1 VEEIGAGETE
11 RNGRKD
17 NSMNVIQ
24 SRLNALRKLMKERGM
39 DAYMIPTADFHE
51 SEYVGEYF
59 KCREYMTGF
68 TGSAGTALVT
78 MDEACLWVD
87 GRYYV
92 QAAAQLKDSTMTMMK
107 MGQEGVPSL
116 GAYLDDKMPEGG
128 CLGFDGRVVN
138 AAEGL
143 ALEELLK
150 ERGARISFGED
161 LAGMIWEERPELSA
175 EPAWVLDGRYA
186 GKSALEKIADVRA
199 AMKKAHASVHVLTS
213 LDDIAWLLNIRG
225 NDILYNP
232 VVLSYALLTMDQLYL
247 FVNSSVLVGKAYP
260 YLEDAEDISVR
271 EYLERMGVTVMPYD
285 GVYDMVEELKGEKVL
300 LEKCRVNYAVYRL
313 INGANKVID
322 RMNPTA
328 SMKAVKNDVEIE
340 NEKRAHIK
348 DGVAMTKFI
357 YWLKKNMGRIPM
369 DEISVSD
376 YLEKLRMDQ
385 EGCIGLSFATI
396 SAYGAHGA
404 MCHYSA
410 TPESNISLEPRG
422 LYLIDSGGQYYE
434 GTTDITRTIAMGPV
448 TDEEKEHFTLVLMSM
463 LRLGDVK
470 FLHGC
475 RGLSLDY
482 AAREPLWRRGLNYE
496 HGTGHGVSYLS
507 SVHERPNGIRFK
519 MVPERQDNAVME
531 AGMIT
536 SDEPGVYI
544 EGSHGIR
551 TENLVLCVEDEKNE
565 YGQFLRFEY
574 LTYVPVDLEV
584 IDRGI
589 MSDRDV
595 ELLNRYHEQV
605 YEKISPYLDEDERV
619 WLAEVTRAV

>member
-1 VEEIGAGETE
+1 MK
-11 RNGRKD
+11 RKD
-17 NSMNVIQ
+17 GNVMNVVRD
-24 SRLNALRKLMKERGM
+24 RLDALRKLMKERGM

-51 SEYVGEYF
+51 SEYVGEHF

-68 TGSAGTALVT
+68 TGSAGTALIT

-92 QAAAQLKDSTMTMMK
+92 QAAAQLKDSTVTMMK

-116 GAYLDDKMPEGG
+116 GAYLEDKMPEGG

-143 ALEELLK
+143 ALEEMLR
-150 ERGARISFGED
+150 ERGARISYGED
-161 LAGMIWEERPELSA
+161 LAGMIWQERPELSA
-175 EPAWVLDGRYA
+175 EPALVLDERYA
-186 GKSALEKIADVRA
+186 GKSALDKIADVRE
-199 AMKKAHASVHVLTS
+199 AMEKAHASVHVLTS

-232 VVLSYALLTMDQLYL
+232 VVLSYALVTMDQLYL
-247 FVNSSVLVGKAYP
+247 FVNSSVLEGKAYP
-260 YLEDAEDISVR
+260 YLEDAKGISVR
-271 EYLERMGVTVMPYD
+271 EYLERTGVTVMPYD
-285 GVYDMVEELKGEKVL
+285 GVYDMVEGIKNEKVL

-313 INGANKVID
+313 IDGSNKVID

-357 YWLKKNMGRIPM
+357 YWLKKNTGRIPM

-376 YLEKLRMDQ
+376 YLGKLRMDQ

-410 TPESNISLEPRG
+410 TPESSIPLEPRG

-574 LTYVPVDLEV
+574 LTYVPIDLEV
-584 IDRGI
+584 IDREI
-589 MSDRDV
+589 MTERDV

-619 WLAEVTRAV
+619 WLAEATRAV

>member
-1 VEEIGAGETE
+1 
-11 RNGRKD
+11 
-17 NSMNVIQ
+17 M
-24 SRLNALRKLMKERGM
+24 LR
-39 DAYMIPTADFHE
+39 
-51 SEYVGEYF
+51 
-59 KCREYMTGF
+59 
-68 TGSAGTALVT
+68 
-78 MDEACLWVD
+78 
-87 GRYYV
+87 
-92 QAAAQLKDSTMTMMK
+92 
-107 MGQEGVPSL
+107 
-116 GAYLDDKMPEGG
+116 
-128 CLGFDGRVVN
+128 
-138 AAEGL
+138 
-143 ALEELLK
+143 
-150 ERGARISFGED
+150 ERGARISYGED
-161 LAGMIWEERPELSA
+161 LAGMIWQERPELSA
-175 EPAWVLDGRYA
+175 EPAWVLDERYA
-186 GKSALEKIADVRA
+186 GKSALDKIADVRE
-199 AMKKAHASVHVLTS
+199 AMEKVHASVHVLTS

-232 VVLSYALLTMDQLYL
+232 VVLSYALVTMDQLYL
-247 FVNSSVLVGKAYP
+247 FVNSSVLEGKAYP
-260 YLEDAEDISVR
+260 YLEDEKGISVR
-271 EYLERMGVTVMPYD
+271 EYLERTGVTVMPYD
-285 GVYDMVEELKGEKVL
+285 GVYDMVEGLKNEKVL
-300 LEKCRVNYAVYRL
+300 LEKCRINYAVYRL
-313 INGANKVID
+313 IDGSNKVID
-322 RMNPTA
+322 RINPTA

-357 YWLKKNMGRIPM
+357 YWLKKNTGRIPM

-376 YLEKLRMDQ
+376 YLGKLRMDQ

-410 TPESNISLEPRG
+410 TPESSIPLEPRG

-574 LTYVPVDLEV
+574 LTYVPIDLEV
-584 IDRGI
+584 IDREI
-589 MSDRDV
+589 MSERDV

-619 WLAEVTRAV
+619 WLAEATRAVEKRGETLR

>member
-1 VEEIGAGETE
+1 MK
-11 RNGRKD
+11 RKD
-17 NSMNVIQ
+17 GNVMNVIRD
-24 SRLNALRKLMKERGM
+24 RLDALRKLMKERGM

-51 SEYVGEYF
+51 SEYVGEHF

-68 TGSAGTALVT
+68 TGSAGTALIT

-92 QAAAQLKDSTMTMMK
+92 QAAAQLKDSTVTMMK
-107 MGQEGVPSL
+107 MGQEGVLSL
-116 GAYLDDKMPEGG
+116 GAYLEDKMPEGG

-143 ALEELLK
+143 ALEEMLR
-150 ERGARISFGED
+150 ERGARISYGED
-161 LAGMIWEERPELSA
+161 LAGMIWQERPELSA
-175 EPAWVLDGRYA
+175 EPAWVLDERYA
-186 GKSALEKIADVRA
+186 GKSALDKIADVRE
-199 AMKKAHASVHVLTS
+199 AMEKVHASVHVLTS

-232 VVLSYALLTMDQLYL
+232 VVLSYALVTMDQLYL
-247 FVNSSVLVGKAYP
+247 FVNSSVLEGKAYP
-260 YLEDAEDISVR
+260 YLEDAKGISVR
-271 EYLERMGVTVMPYD
+271 EYLERTGVTVMPYD
-285 GVYDMVEELKGEKVL
+285 GVYDMVEGLKNEKVL
-300 LEKCRVNYAVYRL
+300 LEKCRINYAVYRL
-313 INGANKVID
+313 IDGSNKVID

-357 YWLKKNMGRIPM
+357 YWLKKNTGRIPM

-376 YLEKLRMDQ
+376 YLGKLRMDQ

-410 TPESNISLEPRG
+410 TPESSIPLEPRG

-574 LTYVPVDLEV
+574 LTYVPIDLEV
-584 IDRGI
+584 IDREI
-589 MSDRDV
+589 MSERDV

-619 WLAEVTRAV
+619 WLAEATRAV

>member
-1 VEEIGAGETE
+1 
-11 RNGRKD
+11 
-17 NSMNVIQ
+17 MNVIRD
-24 SRLNALRKLMKERGM
+24 RLDALRKLMKERGM

-51 SEYVGEYF
+51 SEYVGEHF

-68 TGSAGTALVT
+68 TGSAGTALIT

-92 QAAAQLKDSTMTMMK
+92 QAAAQLKDSTVTMMK
-107 MGQEGVPSL
+107 MGQEGVLSL
-116 GAYLDDKMPEGG
+116 GAYLEDKMPEGG

-143 ALEELLK
+143 ALEEMLR
-150 ERGARISFGED
+150 ERGARISYGED
-161 LAGMIWEERPELSA
+161 LAGMIWQERPELSA
-175 EPAWVLDGRYA
+175 EPAWVLDERYA
-186 GKSALEKIADVRA
+186 GKSALDKIADVRE
-199 AMKKAHASVHVLTS
+199 AMEKVHASVHVLTS

-232 VVLSYALLTMDQLYL
+232 VVLSYALVTMDQLYL
-247 FVNSSVLVGKAYP
+247 FVNSSVLEGKAYP
-260 YLEDAEDISVR
+260 YLEDEKGISVR
-271 EYLERMGVTVMPYD
+271 EYLERTGVTVMPYD
-285 GVYDMVEELKGEKVL
+285 GVYDMVEGLKNEKVL
-300 LEKCRVNYAVYRL
+300 LEKCRINYAVYRL
-313 INGANKVID
+313 IDGSNKVID
-322 RMNPTA
+322 RINPTA

-357 YWLKKNMGRIPM
+357 YWLKKNTGRIPM

-376 YLEKLRMDQ
+376 YLGKLRMDQ

-410 TPESNISLEPRG
+410 TPESSIPLEPRG

-574 LTYVPVDLEV
+574 LTYVPIDLEV
-584 IDRGI
+584 IDREI
-589 MSDRDV
+589 MSERDV

-619 WLAEVTRAV
+619 WLAEATRAV

>member
-1 VEEIGAGETE
+1 MK
-11 RNGRKD
+11 RKD
-17 NSMNVIQ
+17 GNVMNVIRD
-24 SRLNALRKLMKERGM
+24 RLDALRKLMKERGM

-51 SEYVGEYF
+51 SEYVGEHF

-68 TGSAGTALVT
+68 TGSAGTALIT

-92 QAAAQLKDSTMTMMK
+92 QAAAQLKDSTVTMMK

-116 GAYLDDKMPEGG
+116 RAYLEDKMPEGG

-143 ALEELLK
+143 ALEEMLR
-150 ERGARISFGED
+150 ERGARISYGED
-161 LAGMIWEERPELSA
+161 LAGMIWQERPELSA
-175 EPAWVLDGRYA
+175 EPAWVLDERYA
-186 GKSALEKIADVRA
+186 GKSALDKIADVRE
-199 AMKKAHASVHVLTS
+199 AMEKVHASVHVLTS

-232 VVLSYALLTMDQLYL
+232 VVLSYALVTMDQLYL
-247 FVNSSVLVGKAYP
+247 FVNSSVLEGKAYP
-260 YLEDAEDISVR
+260 YLEDEKGISVR
-271 EYLERMGVTVMPYD
+271 EYLERTGVTVMPYD
-285 GVYDMVEELKGEKVL
+285 GVYDMVEGLKNEKVL
-300 LEKCRVNYAVYRL
+300 LEKCRINYAVYRL
-313 INGANKVID
+313 IDGSNKVID

-357 YWLKKNMGRIPM
+357 YWLKKNTGRIPM

-376 YLEKLRMDQ
+376 YLGKLRMDQ

-410 TPESNISLEPRG
+410 TPESSIPLEPRG

-482 AAREPLWRRGLNYE
+482 AAREPLWRRGINYE

-574 LTYVPVDLEV
+574 LTYVPIDLEV
-584 IDRGI
+584 IDREI
-589 MSDRDV
+589 MSERDV

-619 WLAEVTRAV
+619 WLAEATRAV

>member
-1 VEEIGAGETE
+1 MK
-11 RNGRKD
+11 RKD
-17 NSMNVIQ
+17 GNVMNVIRD
-24 SRLNALRKLMKERGM
+24 RLDALRKLMKERGM

-51 SEYVGEYF
+51 SEYVGEHF

-68 TGSAGTALVT
+68 TGSAGTALIT

-92 QAAAQLKDSTMTMMK
+92 QAAAQLKDSTVTMMK

-116 GAYLDDKMPEGG
+116 RAYLEDKMPEGG

-143 ALEELLK
+143 ALEEMLR
-150 ERGARISFGED
+150 ERGARISYGED
-161 LAGMIWEERPELSA
+161 LAGMIWQERPELSA
-175 EPAWVLDGRYA
+175 EPAWVLDERYA
-186 GKSALEKIADVRA
+186 GKSALDKIADVRE
-199 AMKKAHASVHVLTS
+199 AMEKVHASVHVLTS

-232 VVLSYALLTMDQLYL
+232 VVLSYALVTMDQLYL
-247 FVNSSVLVGKAYP
+247 FVNSSVLEGKAYP
-260 YLEDAEDISVR
+260 YLKDEKGISVR
-271 EYLERMGVTVMPYD
+271 EYLERTGVTVMPYD
-285 GVYDMVEELKGEKVL
+285 GVYDMVEGLKNEKVL
-300 LEKCRVNYAVYRL
+300 LEKCRINYAVYRL
-313 INGANKVID
+313 IDGSNKVID
-322 RMNPTA
+322 RINPTA

-357 YWLKKNMGRIPM
+357 YWLKKNTGRIPM

-376 YLEKLRMDQ
+376 YLGKLRMDQ

-410 TPESNISLEPRG
+410 TPESSIPLEPRG

-574 LTYVPVDLEV
+574 LTYVPIDLEV
-584 IDRGI
+584 IDREI
-589 MSDRDV
+589 MSERDV

-619 WLAEVTRAV
+619 WLAEATRAV

>member
-1 VEEIGAGETE
+1 MK
-11 RNGRKD
+11 RKD
-17 NSMNVIQ
+17 GNVMNVIRD
-24 SRLNALRKLMKERGM
+24 RLDALRKLMKERGM

-51 SEYVGEYF
+51 SEYVGEHF

-68 TGSAGTALVT
+68 TGSAGTALIT

-92 QAAAQLKDSTMTMMK
+92 QAAAQLKDSTVTMMK

-116 GAYLDDKMPEGG
+116 GAYLEDKMPEGG

-143 ALEELLK
+143 ALEEMLR
-150 ERGARISFGED
+150 ERGARISYGED
-161 LAGMIWEERPELSA
+161 LAGMIWQERPELSA
-175 EPAWVLDGRYA
+175 EPAWVLDERYA
-186 GKSALEKIADVRA
+186 GKSALDKIADVRE
-199 AMKKAHASVHVLTS
+199 AMEKVHASVHVLTS

-232 VVLSYALLTMDQLYL
+232 VVLSYALVTMDQLYL
-247 FVNSSVLVGKAYP
+247 FVNSSVLEGKAYP
-260 YLEDAEDISVR
+260 YLEDEKGISVR
-271 EYLERMGVTVMPYD
+271 EYLERTGVTVMPYD
-285 GVYDMVEELKGEKVL
+285 GVYDMVEGLKNEKVL

-313 INGANKVID
+313 IDGSNKVID
-322 RMNPTA
+322 RINPTA

-357 YWLKKNMGRIPM
+357 YWLKKNTGRIPM

-376 YLEKLRMDQ
+376 YLGKLRMDQ

-410 TPESNISLEPRG
+410 TPESSIPLEPRG

-574 LTYVPVDLEV
+574 LTYVPIDLEV
-584 IDRGI
+584 IDREI
-589 MSDRDV
+589 MTERDV

-619 WLAEVTRAV
+619 WLAEATRAV

>member
-1 VEEIGAGETE
+1 MNEIQ
-11 RNGRKD
+11 K
-17 NSMNVIQ
+17 
-24 SRLNALRKLMKERGM
+24 RLGQLRELMKERGI

-51 SEYVGEYF
+51 SEYVGEHF
-59 KCREYMTGF
+59 KCRSFMTGF

-78 MDEACLWVD
+78 EKDARLWVD

-92 QAAAQLKDSTMTMMK
+92 QAAEQLKDSTIVMMK

-116 GAYLDDKMPEGG
+116 RDYLEECIPENG

-138 AAEGL
+138 AAEGME
-143 ALEELLK
+143 LEEMLEEK
-150 ERGARISFGED
+150 HAGISCGED
-161 LAGMIWEERPELSA
+161 LVGMIWEERPALSA
-175 EPAWVLDGRYA
+175 EPVWALAEQYA
-186 GKSALEKIADVRA
+186 GKCASDKIAEVRT
-199 AMKKAHASVHVLTS
+199 AMKRARATVHILTS

-225 NDILYNP
+225 GDVAYNP
-232 VVLSYALLTMDQLYL
+232 VVLSYAVITMDQIYLYINEDTL
-247 FVNSSVLVGKAYP
+247 KGPAYP
-260 YLEDAEDISVR
+260 YLDHDQDMTVR
-271 EYLERMGVTVMPYD
+271 AYLENLGVSILPYD
-285 GVYDMVEELKGEKVL
+285 DLYAMVGQFKNERVL
-300 LEKCRVNYAVYRL
+300 LERGKVNYAICRL
-313 INGANKVID
+313 LDSSNKLVD

-328 SMKAVKNDVEIE
+328 SMKAVKNPVEIE

-357 YWLKKNMGRIPM
+357 CWIKENIGKIPM

-376 YLEKLRMDQ
+376 YLEQLRREQ
-385 EGCIGLSFATI
+385 EGCLGLSFATI
-396 SAYGAHGA
+396 SAYGAHAA

-410 TPESNISLEPRG
+410 TPESNIPLEPKG

-434 GTTDITRTIAMGPV
+434 GTTDITRTMALGPV
-448 TDEEKEHFTLVLMSM
+448 TKEEKEHFTLVLMSM
-463 LRLGDVK
+463 LRLGNVK

-475 RGLSLDY
+475 RGLSIDY
-482 AAREPLWRRGLNYE
+482 VAREPLWRRGLNFE

-519 MVPERQDNAVME
+519 MVPERQDNAVLE

-565 YGQFLRFEY
+565 YGQFLRFEF
-574 LTYVPVDLEV
+574 LTYAPIDLDVVDLTLMTAED
-584 IDRGI
+584 I
-589 MSDRDV
+589 
-595 ELLNRYHEQV
+595 ELLNAYHSQV
-605 YEKISPYLDEDERV
+605 YEKISPYLNDHERE
-619 WLAEVTRAV
+619 WLAQATRAI

>member
-1 VEEIGAGETE
+1 MK
-11 RNGRKD
+11 RKD
-17 NSMNVIQ
+17 GNVMNVVRD
-24 SRLNALRKLMKERGM
+24 RLDALRKLMKERGM

-51 SEYVGEYF
+51 SEYVGEHF

-68 TGSAGTALVT
+68 TGSAGTALIT

-92 QAAAQLKDSTMTMMK
+92 QAAAQLKDSTVTMMK

-116 GAYLDDKMPEGG
+116 GAYLEDKMPEGG

-143 ALEELLK
+143 ALEEMLR
-150 ERGARISFGED
+150 ERGARISYGED
-161 LAGMIWEERPELSA
+161 LAGMIWQERPELSA
-175 EPAWVLDGRYA
+175 EPALVLDERYA
-186 GKSALEKIADVRA
+186 GKSALDKIADVRE
-199 AMKKAHASVHVLTS
+199 AMEKAHASVHVLTS

-232 VVLSYALLTMDQLYL
+232 VVLSYALVTMDQLYL
-247 FVNSSVLVGKAYP
+247 FVNSSVLEGKAYP
-260 YLEDAEDISVR
+260 YLEDAKGISVR
-271 EYLERMGVTVMPYD
+271 EYLERTGVTVMPYD
-285 GVYDMVEELKGEKVL
+285 GVYDMVEGLKNEKVL
-300 LEKCRVNYAVYRL
+300 LEKCRINYAVYRL
-313 INGANKVID
+313 IDGSNKVID
-322 RMNPTA
+322 RINPTA

-357 YWLKKNMGRIPM
+357 YWLKKNTGRIPM

-376 YLEKLRMDQ
+376 YLGKLRMDQ

-410 TPESNISLEPRG
+410 TPESSIPLEPRG

-574 LTYVPVDLEV
+574 LTYVPIDLEV
-584 IDRGI
+584 IDREI
-589 MSDRDV
+589 MTERDV

-619 WLAEVTRAV
+619 WLAEATRAV

>member
-1 VEEIGAGETE
+1 MK
-11 RNGRKD
+11 RKD
-17 NSMNVIQ
+17 GNVMNVIRD
-24 SRLNALRKLMKERGM
+24 RLDALRKLMKERGM

-51 SEYVGEYF
+51 SEYVGEHF

-68 TGSAGTALVT
+68 TGSAGTALIT

-92 QAAAQLKDSTMTMMK
+92 QAAAQLKDSTVTMMK

-116 GAYLDDKMPEGG
+116 GAYLEDKMPEGG

-143 ALEELLK
+143 ALEEMLR
-150 ERGARISFGED
+150 ERGARISYGED
-161 LAGMIWEERPELSA
+161 LAGMIWQERPELSA
-175 EPAWVLDGRYA
+175 EPAWVLDERYA
-186 GKSALEKIADVRA
+186 GKSALDKIADVRE
-199 AMKKAHASVHVLTS
+199 AMEKVHASVHVLTS

-232 VVLSYALLTMDQLYL
+232 VVLSYALVTMDQLYL
-247 FVNSSVLVGKAYP
+247 FVNSSVLEGKAYP
-260 YLEDAEDISVR
+260 YLEDEKGISVR
-271 EYLERMGVTVMPYD
+271 EYLERTGVTVMPYD
-285 GVYDMVEELKGEKVL
+285 GVYDMVEGIKNEKVL

-313 INGANKVID
+313 IDGSNKVID

-357 YWLKKNMGRIPM
+357 YWLKKNTGRIPM

-376 YLEKLRMDQ
+376 YLGKLRMDQ

-410 TPESNISLEPRG
+410 TPESSIPLEPRG

-574 LTYVPVDLEV
+574 LTYVPIDLEV
-584 IDRGI
+584 IDREI
-589 MSDRDV
+589 MSERDV

-619 WLAEVTRAV
+619 WLAEATRAV

>member
-1 VEEIGAGETE
+1 MK
-11 RNGRKD
+11 RKD
-17 NSMNVIQ
+17 GNVMNVIRD
-24 SRLNALRKLMKERGM
+24 RLDALRKLMKERGM

-51 SEYVGEYF
+51 SEYVGEHF

-68 TGSAGTALVT
+68 TGSAGTALIT

-92 QAAAQLKDSTMTMMK
+92 QAAAQLKDSTVTMMK

-116 GAYLDDKMPEGG
+116 RVYLEDKMPEGG

-143 ALEELLK
+143 ALEEMLR
-150 ERGARISFGED
+150 ERGARISYGED
-161 LAGMIWEERPELSA
+161 LAGMIWQERPELSA
-175 EPAWVLDGRYA
+175 EPAWVLDERYA
-186 GKSALEKIADVRA
+186 GKSALDKIADVRE
-199 AMKKAHASVHVLTS
+199 AMEKVHASVHVLTS

-232 VVLSYALLTMDQLYL
+232 VVLSYALVTMDQLYL
-247 FVNSSVLVGKAYP
+247 FVNSSVLEGKAYP
-260 YLEDAEDISVR
+260 YLEDAKGISVR
-271 EYLERMGVTVMPYD
+271 EYLERTGVTVMPYD
-285 GVYDMVEELKGEKVL
+285 GVYDMVEGLKNEKVL
-300 LEKCRVNYAVYRL
+300 LEKCRINYAVYRL
-313 INGANKVID
+313 IDGSNKVID

-357 YWLKKNMGRIPM
+357 YWLKKNTGRIPM

-376 YLEKLRMDQ
+376 YLGKLRMDQ

-410 TPESNISLEPRG
+410 TPESSIPLEPRG

-507 SVHERPNGIRFK
+507 SVHERPNGIHFK

-574 LTYVPVDLEV
+574 LTYVPIDLEV
-584 IDRGI
+584 IDREI
-589 MSDRDV
+589 MSERDV

-619 WLAEVTRAV
+619 WLAEATRAV

>member
-1 VEEIGAGETE
+1 MK
-11 RNGRKD
+11 RKD
-17 NSMNVIQ
+17 GNVMNVIRD
-24 SRLNALRKLMKERGM
+24 RLDALRKLMKERGM

-51 SEYVGEYF
+51 SEYVGEHF

-68 TGSAGTALVT
+68 TGSAGTALIT

-92 QAAAQLKDSTMTMMK
+92 QAAAQLKDSTVTMMK

-116 GAYLDDKMPEGG
+116 GAYLEDKMPEGG

-143 ALEELLK
+143 ALEEMLR
-150 ERGARISFGED
+150 ERGARISYGED
-161 LAGMIWEERPELSA
+161 LAGMIWQERPELSA
-175 EPAWVLDGRYA
+175 EPAWVLDERYA
-186 GKSALEKIADVRA
+186 GKSALDKIADVRE
-199 AMKKAHASVHVLTS
+199 AMEKAHASVHVLTS

-232 VVLSYALLTMDQLYL
+232 VVLSYALVTMDQLYL
-247 FVNSSVLVGKAYP
+247 FVNSSVLEGKAYP
-260 YLEDAEDISVR
+260 YLEDEKGISVR
-271 EYLERMGVTVMPYD
+271 EYLERTGVTVMPYD
-285 GVYDMVEELKGEKVL
+285 GVYDMVEGIKNEKVL
-300 LEKCRVNYAVYRL
+300 LEKCRINYAVYRL
-313 INGANKVID
+313 IDGSNKVID

-357 YWLKKNMGRIPM
+357 YWLKKNTGRIPM

-376 YLEKLRMDQ
+376 YLGKLRMDQ

-410 TPESNISLEPRG
+410 TPESSIPLEPRG

-574 LTYVPVDLEV
+574 LTYVPIDLEV
-584 IDRGI
+584 IDREI
-589 MSDRDV
+589 MSERDV

-619 WLAEVTRAV
+619 WLAEATRAV

>member
-1 VEEIGAGETE
+1 MK
-11 RNGRKD
+11 RKD
-17 NSMNVIQ
+17 GNVMNVVRD
-24 SRLNALRKLMKERGM
+24 RLDALRKLMKERGI

-68 TGSAGTALVT
+68 TGSAGTALIT

-92 QAAAQLKDSTMTMMK
+92 QAAAQLKDSTVTMMK

-116 GAYLDDKMPEGG
+116 GEYLEDKMPEGG

-143 ALEELLK
+143 ALEEMLR
-150 ERGARISFGED
+150 ERGARISYGED
-161 LAGMIWEERPELSA
+161 LAGMIWQERPELSA
-175 EPAWVLDGRYA
+175 EPAWVLDERYA
-186 GKSALEKIADVRA
+186 GKSALDKITDVRE
-199 AMKKAHASVHVLTS
+199 AMEKVHASVHVLTS

-232 VVLSYALLTMDQLYL
+232 VVLSYALVTMDQLYL
-247 FVNSSVLVGKAYP
+247 FVNSSVLEGKAYP
-260 YLEDAEDISVR
+260 YLEDAKGISVR
-271 EYLERMGVTVMPYD
+271 EYLERTGVTVMPYD
-285 GVYDMVEELKGEKVL
+285 GVYDMVEGLKNEKVL

-313 INGANKVID
+313 IDGSNKVID

-357 YWLKKNMGRIPM
+357 YWLKKNTGRIPM

-376 YLEKLRMDQ
+376 YLGKLRMDQ

-410 TPESNISLEPRG
+410 TPESSIPLEPRG

-574 LTYVPVDLEV
+574 LTYVPIDLEV
-584 IDRGI
+584 IDREI
-589 MSDRDV
+589 MTERDV

-619 WLAEVTRAV
+619 WLAEATRAV

>member
-1 VEEIGAGETE
+1 MK
-11 RNGRKD
+11 RKD
-17 NSMNVIQ
+17 GNVMNVIRD
-24 SRLNALRKLMKERGM
+24 RLDALRKLMKERGM

-51 SEYVGEYF
+51 SEYVGEHF

-68 TGSAGTALVT
+68 TGSAGTALIT

-92 QAAAQLKDSTMTMMK
+92 QAAAQLKDSTVTMMK

-116 GAYLDDKMPEGG
+116 RAYLEDKMPEGG

-143 ALEELLK
+143 ALEEMLR
-150 ERGARISFGED
+150 ERGARISYGED
-161 LAGMIWEERPELSA
+161 LAGMIWQERPELSA
-175 EPAWVLDGRYA
+175 EPAWVLDERYA
-186 GKSALEKIADVRA
+186 GKSALDKIADVRE
-199 AMKKAHASVHVLTS
+199 AMEKVHASVHVLTS

-232 VVLSYALLTMDQLYL
+232 VVLSYALVTMDQLYL
-247 FVNSSVLVGKAYP
+247 FVNSSVLEGKAYP
-260 YLEDAEDISVR
+260 YLEDEKGISVR
-271 EYLERMGVTVMPYD
+271 EYLERTGVTVMPYD
-285 GVYDMVEELKGEKVL
+285 GVYDMVEGIKNEKVL

-313 INGANKVID
+313 IDGSNKVID

-357 YWLKKNMGRIPM
+357 YWLKKNTGRIPM

-376 YLEKLRMDQ
+376 YLGKLRMDQ

-410 TPESNISLEPRG
+410 TPESSIPLEPRG

-574 LTYVPVDLEV
+574 LTYVPIDLEV
-584 IDRGI
+584 IDREI
-589 MSDRDV
+589 MSERDV

-619 WLAEVTRAV
+619 WLAEATRAV

>member
-1 VEEIGAGETE
+1 MK
-11 RNGRKD
+11 RKD
-17 NSMNVIQ
+17 GNVMNVIRD
-24 SRLNALRKLMKERGM
+24 RLDALRKLMKERGM

-51 SEYVGEYF
+51 SEYVGEHF

-68 TGSAGTALVT
+68 TGSAGTALIT

-92 QAAAQLKDSTMTMMK
+92 QAAAQLKDSTVTMMK

-116 GAYLDDKMPEGG
+116 RAYLEDKMPEGG

-143 ALEELLK
+143 ALEEMLR
-150 ERGARISFGED
+150 ERGARISYGED
-161 LAGMIWEERPELSA
+161 LAGMIWQERPELSA
-175 EPAWVLDGRYA
+175 EPAWVLDERYA
-186 GKSALEKIADVRA
+186 GKSALEKIADVRE

-544 EGSHGIR
+544 DGSHGIR

>member
-1 VEEIGAGETE
+1 MK
-11 RNGRKD
+11 RKD
-17 NSMNVIQ
+17 GNVMNVVRD
-24 SRLNALRKLMKERGM
+24 RLDALRKLMKERGM

-51 SEYVGEYF
+51 SEYVGEHF

-68 TGSAGTALVT
+68 TGSAGTALIT

-92 QAAAQLKDSTMTMMK
+92 QAAAQLKDSTVTMMK
-107 MGQEGVPSL
+107 MGQEGVLSL
-116 GAYLDDKMPEGG
+116 GAYLEDKMPEGG

-143 ALEELLK
+143 ALEEMLR
-150 ERGARISFGED
+150 ERGARISYGED
-161 LAGMIWEERPELSA
+161 LAGMIWQERPELSA
-175 EPAWVLDGRYA
+175 EPAWVLDERYA
-186 GKSALEKIADVRA
+186 GKSALDKIADVRE
-199 AMKKAHASVHVLTS
+199 AMEKVHASVHVLTS

-232 VVLSYALLTMDQLYL
+232 VVLSYALVTMDQLYL
-247 FVNSSVLVGKAYP
+247 FVNSSVLEGKAYP
-260 YLEDAEDISVR
+260 YLEDAKGISVR
-271 EYLERMGVTVMPYD
+271 EYLERTGVTVMPYD
-285 GVYDMVEELKGEKVL
+285 GVYDMVEGIKNEKVL

-313 INGANKVID
+313 IDGSNKVID

-357 YWLKKNMGRIPM
+357 YWLKKNTGRIPM

-376 YLEKLRMDQ
+376 YLGKLRMDQ

-410 TPESNISLEPRG
+410 TPESSIPLEPRG

-574 LTYVPVDLEV
+574 LTYVPIDLEV
-584 IDRGI
+584 IDREI
-589 MSDRDV
+589 MSERDV

-619 WLAEVTRAV
+619 WLAEATRAV

>member
-1 VEEIGAGETE
+1 MK
-11 RNGRKD
+11 RKD
-17 NSMNVIQ
+17 GNVMNVVRD
-24 SRLNALRKLMKERGM
+24 RLDALRKLMKERGM

-51 SEYVGEYF
+51 SEYVGEHF

-68 TGSAGTALVT
+68 TGSAGTALIT

-92 QAAAQLKDSTMTMMK
+92 QAAAQLKDSTVTMMK

-116 GAYLDDKMPEGG
+116 GAYLEDKMPEGG

-143 ALEELLK
+143 ALEEMLR
-150 ERGARISFGED
+150 ERGARISYGED
-161 LAGMIWEERPELSA
+161 LAGMIWQERPELSA
-175 EPAWVLDGRYA
+175 EPAWVLDERYA
-186 GKSALEKIADVRA
+186 GKSALDKIADVRE
-199 AMKKAHASVHVLTS
+199 AMEKVHASVHVLTS

-232 VVLSYALLTMDQLYL
+232 VVLSYALVTMDQLYL
-247 FVNSSVLVGKAYP
+247 FVNSSVLEGKAYP
-260 YLEDAEDISVR
+260 YLEDEKGISVR
-271 EYLERMGVTVMPYD
+271 EYLERTGVTVMPYD
-285 GVYDMVEELKGEKVL
+285 GVYDMVEGLKNEKVL
-300 LEKCRVNYAVYRL
+300 LEKCRINYAVYRL
-313 INGANKVID
+313 IDGSNKVID
-322 RMNPTA
+322 RINPTA

-357 YWLKKNMGRIPM
+357 YWLKKNTGRIPM

-376 YLEKLRMDQ
+376 YLGKLRMDQ

-410 TPESNISLEPRG
+410 TPESSIPLEPRG

-482 AAREPLWRRGLNYE
+482 AAREPLWRRGINYE

-574 LTYVPVDLEV
+574 LTYVPIDLEV
-584 IDRGI
+584 IDREI
-589 MSDRDV
+589 MSERDV

-619 WLAEVTRAV
+619 WLAEATRAV

>member
-1 VEEIGAGETE
+1 MK
-11 RNGRKD
+11 RKD
-17 NSMNVIQ
+17 GNVMNVVRD
-24 SRLNALRKLMKERGM
+24 RLDALRKLMKERGM

-51 SEYVGEYF
+51 SEYVGEHF

-68 TGSAGTALVT
+68 TGSAGTALIT

-92 QAAAQLKDSTMTMMK
+92 QAAAQLKDSTVTMMK

-116 GAYLDDKMPEGG
+116 GEYLEDKMPEGG

-143 ALEELLK
+143 ALEEMLR
-150 ERGARISFGED
+150 ERGARISYGED
-161 LAGMIWEERPELSA
+161 LAGMIWQERPELSA
-175 EPAWVLDGRYA
+175 EPAWVLDERYA
-186 GKSALEKIADVRA
+186 GKSALDKIADVRE
-199 AMKKAHASVHVLTS
+199 AMEKVHASVHVLTS

-232 VVLSYALLTMDQLYL
+232 VVLSYALVTMDQLYL
-247 FVNSSVLVGKAYP
+247 FVNSSVLEGKAYP
-260 YLEDAEDISVR
+260 YLEDEKGISVR
-271 EYLERMGVTVMPYD
+271 EYLERTGVTVMPYD
-285 GVYDMVEELKGEKVL
+285 GVYDMVEGLKNEKVL
-300 LEKCRVNYAVYRL
+300 LEKCRINYAVYRL
-313 INGANKVID
+313 IDGSNKVID

-357 YWLKKNMGRIPM
+357 YWLKKNTGRIPM

-376 YLEKLRMDQ
+376 YLGKLRMDQ

-410 TPESNISLEPRG
+410 TPESSIPLEPRG

-574 LTYVPVDLEV
+574 LTYVPIDLEV
-584 IDRGI
+584 IDREI
-589 MSDRDV
+589 MSERDV

-619 WLAEVTRAV
+619 WLAEATRAV

>member
-1 VEEIGAGETE
+1 MK
-11 RNGRKD
+11 RKD
-17 NSMNVIQ
+17 GNVMNVVRD
-24 SRLNALRKLMKERGM
+24 RLDALRKLMKERGM

-68 TGSAGTALVT
+68 TGSAGTALIT

-150 ERGARISFGED
+150 ERGARISYGED
-161 LAGMIWEERPELSA
+161 LAGMIWQERPELSA
-175 EPAWVLDGRYA
+175 EPAWVLDERYA
-186 GKSALEKIADVRA
+186 GKSALDKIADVRE
-199 AMKKAHASVHVLTS
+199 AMEKVHASVHVLTS

-232 VVLSYALLTMDQLYL
+232 VVLSYALVTMDQLYL
-247 FVNSSVLVGKAYP
+247 FVNSSVLEGKAYP
-260 YLEDAEDISVR
+260 YLEDAKGISVR
-271 EYLERMGVTVMPYD
+271 EYLERTGVTVMPYD
-285 GVYDMVEELKGEKVL
+285 GVYDMVEGLKNEKVL

-313 INGANKVID
+313 IDGSNKVID

-357 YWLKKNMGRIPM
+357 YWLKKNTGRIPM

-376 YLEKLRMDQ
+376 YLGKLRMDQ

-410 TPESNISLEPRG
+410 TPESSIPLEPRG

-544 EGSHGIR
+544 EGSYGIR

-574 LTYVPVDLEV
+574 LTYVPIDLEV
-584 IDRGI
+584 IDREI
-589 MSDRDV
+589 MSERDV

-619 WLAEVTRAV
+619 WLAEATRAV

>member
-1 VEEIGAGETE
+1 MK
-11 RNGRKD
+11 RKD
-17 NSMNVIQ
+17 GNVMNVVRD
-24 SRLNALRKLMKERGM
+24 RLDALRKLMKERGM

-51 SEYVGEYF
+51 SEYVGEHF

-92 QAAAQLKDSTMTMMK
+92 QAAAQLKDSTVTMMK
-107 MGQEGVPSL
+107 MGQEGVLSL
-116 GAYLDDKMPEGG
+116 GAYLEDKMPEGG

-143 ALEELLK
+143 ALEEMLR
-150 ERGARISFGED
+150 ERGARISYGED
-161 LAGMIWEERPELSA
+161 LAGMIWQERPELSA
-175 EPAWVLDGRYA
+175 EPAWVLDERYA
-186 GKSALEKIADVRA
+186 GKSALDKIADVRE
-199 AMKKAHASVHVLTS
+199 AMEKAHASVHVLTS

-232 VVLSYALLTMDQLYL
+232 VVLSYALVTMDQLYL
-247 FVNSSVLVGKAYP
+247 FVNSSVLEGKAYP
-260 YLEDAEDISVR
+260 YLEDAKGISVR
-271 EYLERMGVTVMPYD
+271 EYLERTGVTVMPYD
-285 GVYDMVEELKGEKVL
+285 GVYDMVEGIKNEKVL

-313 INGANKVID
+313 IDGSNKVID

-357 YWLKKNMGRIPM
+357 YWLKKNTGRIPM

-376 YLEKLRMDQ
+376 YLGKLRMDQ

-410 TPESNISLEPRG
+410 TPESSIPLEPRG

-574 LTYVPVDLEV
+574 LTYVPIDLEV
-584 IDRGI
+584 IDREI
-589 MSDRDV
+589 MSERDV

-619 WLAEVTRAV
+619 WLAEATRAV